1 MGEQIAE
8 MVLVEWHDACLFT
21 GTHTKEESIQ
31 KQMGLF
37 KSLGYLISK
46 DSTTTRIA
54 FEQDDEGKYR
64 GITLIPSG
72 SIVSIK
78 KLLSEMLK

>member
-1 MGEQIAE
+1 

-31 KQMGLF
+31 KEMGLF
-37 KSLGYLISK
+37 KSLGYMISK

-54 FEQDDEGKYR
+54 FEQDDGGNYR
-64 GITLIPSG
+64 GIALIPTG

-78 KLLSEMLK
+78 KLISCV